1 MTDTPAVIGQAVL
14 RDYPLRLWQA
24 QQEHTD
30 AVLREFSLLLGGHE
44 AGFTSGSPPEQL
56 LQLAE
61 MFTVRCGP
69 LLTAINESRQ
79 QALLDGRDRMDS
91 VVPLVEGLPALLAQ
105 VRSVLAAVDE
115 FCNNGELLTLARPP
129 ELAKLSEWSMN
140 ELVVQYEGG
149 EPTPWPGPF

>member
-14 RDYPLRLWQA
+14 RDYPLRLWQL

-44 AGFTSGSPPEQL
+44 AGLTAGSPPEQL

-61 MFTVRCGP
+61 MFTVRFGP
-69 LLTAINESRQ
+69 LLTAINETRQ
-79 QALLDGRDRMDS
+79 QAVREGLDRMDS
-91 VVPLVEGLPALLAQ
+91 VVPLVEGTPELLAQ
-105 VRSVLAAVDE
+105 VRTVMTAVDE
-115 FCNNGELLTLARPP
+115 FCNNGDLLTLARPP
-129 ELAKLSEWSMN
+129 ELAELSNWSMN